1 MHRLSRLRVAPMMQ
15 QLTVSLMLMA
25 LVPCA
30 FAVTSADLLR
40 EAMAATADGSHGRI
54 LYLKHC
60 AGCHRPHPWG
70 DGPRGIPALAGQR
83 ENYLLEQLAR
93 FVTGERAGSPLHGS
107 AMHDTL
113 QRPDLSRPQ
122 ALADLAA
129 YIAGAARNPEPE
141 HAEHPPAA
149 RAKALYAQACSTC
162 HGSDGAGNE
171 RAAVPAI
178 GGQHYSYLLAQL
190 DGFAAGHRAHPPLA
204 VKGTA
209 VNGTALNGSA
219 LNGSALN
226 AAQQQELAN
235 YASRLAWLTSLALT
249 DTP

>member
-1 MHRLSRLRVAPMMQ
+1 MMQ

-25 LVPCA
+25 LAPGA
-30 FAVTSADLLR
+30 SAVTSANLLR
-40 EAMAATADGSHGRI
+40 QAMAATADASHGRI

-93 FVTGERAGSPLHGS
+93 FVTGERAGSPTHGS

-113 QRPDLSRPQ
+113 QPPDVSRPQ

-129 YIAGAARNPEPE
+129 YLAGAARNPEPE
-141 HAEHPPAA
+141 HAEHAPAA
-149 RAKALYAQACSTC
+149 RAGRLYAQACSAC

-171 RAAVPAI
+171 RAVVPAI

-190 DGFAAGHRAHPPLA
+190 DAVGAGRRAHPPLA
-204 VKGTA
+204 VKGT
-209 VNGTALNGSA
+209 VLE
-219 LNGSALN
+219 

-235 YASRLAWLTSLALT
+235 YASRLTWLTSLAPT